1 MMPSLPG
8 AVNAAPRPPPLL
20 VVQQQQQQQQA
31 PEERPGPHEIS
42 PAIVEALDRIDLIPY
57 TAEDLEG
64 ISQRIEPVVD
74 LVTLS
79 IVNAGPLRTVDV
91 QALATRLQSDTEP
104 PIEYLRMEQCDMA
117 AGALVRVLWNALPEA
132 PALKVFSATSC
143 NFYEEETVCALFDT
157 LSVCGRIQDVY
168 FRDVGQYL
176 PESTAALSASI
187 GRLLQ
192 RKYDTLR
199 LLSLACNEHVDI
211 DLDLERG
218 LRSMENRRNLRHV
231 NLWMNSL

>member
-1 MMPSLPG
+1 MMMGDEPAEDATMIHHHQQQPEMVPH
-8 AVNAAPRPPPLL
+8 AQAPPPLL
-20 VVQQQQQQQQA
+20 
-31 PEERPGPHEIS
+31 S
-42 PAIVEALDRIDLIPY
+42 PAIVEALDRIDLLPY

-64 ISQRIEPVVD
+64 VSSRVEPQVD

-79 IVNAGPLRTVDV
+79 IVNAGPLQLADV
-91 QALATRLQSDTEP
+91 HALAERLRSDSEP
-104 PIEYLRMEQCDMA
+104 PIEYLRLEQSDMA
-117 AGALVRVLWNALPEA
+117 GGLALCQVLWQALPEA

-143 NFYEEETVCALFDT
+143 NFYEEETVCDLFEQ
-157 LSVCGRIQDVY
+157 LSHCRRIQDVY

-176 PESTAALSASI
+176 PETTTQLSSSI

-192 RKYDTLR
+192 RRYDTLR

-218 LRSMENRRNLRHV
+218 LLAMQNRRNLRHF
-231 NLWMNSL
+231 NLWMNAL